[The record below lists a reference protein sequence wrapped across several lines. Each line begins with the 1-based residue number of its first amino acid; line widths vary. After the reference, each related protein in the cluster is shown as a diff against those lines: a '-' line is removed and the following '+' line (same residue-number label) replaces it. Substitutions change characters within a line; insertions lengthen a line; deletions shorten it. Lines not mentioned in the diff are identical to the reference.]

1 MRHRL
6 HRINHHHR
14 RLLRRSI
21 HQHLLRTR
29 RRRTLC
35 HLQPLHLMRWLRL
48 KVGQKVGEVVVV
60 EGDEEEE
67 EEVVI
72 SARLLTL
79 VRNLNARLAMLLN
92 RG

>member
-1 MRHRL
+1 
-6 HRINHHHR
+6 
-14 RLLRRSI
+14 
-21 HQHLLRTR
+21 
-29 RRRTLC
+29 
-35 HLQPLHLMRWLRL
+35 MRWLRL
-48 KVGQKVGEVVVV
+48 KVGQKVGEVFVVVVV

-79 VRNLNARLAMLLN
+79 VRDFNARLAMLLN

>member
-1 MRHRL
+1 
-6 HRINHHHR
+6 
-14 RLLRRSI
+14 
-21 HQHLLRTR
+21 
-29 RRRTLC
+29 
-35 HLQPLHLMRWLRL
+35 MRWLRL

-79 VRNLNARLAMLLN
+79 VRDFNARLAMLLN